1 MSETFARRVV
11 REYAEKNRPS
21 RLDLWPAIYGR
32 ISLSKKAPRPQ
43 TRRHQLSGLF
53 SSRLGMKLP
62 ALAGALALV
71 LLTLGMAGFLT
82 LNQPRAAS
90 AAEVLAQVEQ
100 SAKGGAALDIKSF
113 HGDYTFR
120 SRHDVNG
127 AFFESRRE
135 TWFVTPDR
143 YLSRGTMRDVDGR
156 ERSWFGGTD
165 GKIHYNYRSDMG
177 QLQLYE
183 PLPASESGDN
193 RSMMDPLQIYL
204 LEPSDLQTVIEGAR
218 QKTRPVDPRSEP
230 RPPYMYDAKLAGTD
244 TILGRSAYI
253 IELTLVTGASL
264 QQRGVQ
270 IPERVKLWVDK
281 QVYVVLR
288 TEGWDAQ
295 GRVLESS
302 GYTSF
307 DINKS
312 VDPAVFNFT
321 PPADAAIV
329 DMRLADAEA
338 LGKGWQQAS
347 QQAPFALFTVAESSM
362 ASLGLIPGRPIF
374 YEARGTVSQMF
385 QAEVV
390 IKVPPSTWKV
400 QGGKY
405 TNTGNGSQSDART
418 EVRPRL
424 VMVQGPPSSISTAA
438 LSGGKAVQ
446 VGNIT
451 GHMYKRDGLHILIF
465 DRDGTRIMLSELVY
479 PGFQDTG
486 SLDEQPVEDLMLK
499 AAESLQSVK

>member
-11 REYAEKNRPS
+11 REYAEKNRPH

-32 ISLSKKAPRPQ
+32 ISLNREAPRSQ
-43 TRRHQLSGLF
+43 TRQHPLSALF

-62 ALAGALALV
+62 ALAGALTLV
-71 LLTLGMAGFLT
+71 LVTLGMAGFLT
-82 LNQPRAAS
+82 LGQPRAAS
-90 AAEVLAQVEQ
+90 AAEVLARVEQ
-100 SAKGGAALDIKSF
+100 AAMGGAAQDIRSF

-120 SRHDVNG
+120 SRHDANG
-127 AFFESRRE
+127 AFFESQRE
-135 TWFVTPDR
+135 TWFVTPDK
-143 YLSRGTMRDVDGR
+143 YLSLGTMRDVDGR
-156 ERSWFGGTD
+156 EWSWFGGTD
-165 GKIHYNYRSDMG
+165 GKLHYNYRSDMA

-230 RPPYMYDAKLAGTD
+230 RPPYMYDAKLAGSD
-244 TILGRSAYI
+244 TILGRPTYV
-253 IELTLVTGASL
+253 IELTLVPGASL
-264 QQRGVQ
+264 QRTGAQ
-270 IPERVKLWVDK
+270 IPERVKLWVDN
-281 QVYVVLR
+281 QIYVVLR

-307 DINKS
+307 EINTS
-312 VDPAVFNFT
+312 VDPAVFDFT
-321 PPADAAIV
+321 APSDAAIV

-338 LGKGWQQAS
+338 IGKGWQQAS
-347 QQAPFALFTVAESSM
+347 QQAPFALFTVAEPSM
-362 ASLGLIPGRPIF
+362 TSLGLIPGRPIF

-400 QGGKY
+400 RGGKY
-405 TNTGNGSQSDART
+405 NTGDSDSIT

-424 VMVQGPPSSISTAA
+424 VMVQGSPSSISTAA

-446 VGNIT
+446 IGNIT

-479 PGFQDTG
+479 PGFQSAG
-486 SLDEQPVEDLMLK
+486 SLDEQSVEALMLK

>member
-1 MSETFARRVV
+1 MSETFARKVV
-11 REYAEKNRPS
+11 REYAEKNRPH
-21 RLDLWPAIYGR
+21 RLDLWPAIHGR
-32 ISLSKKAPRPQ
+32 ISLKGQAPRPQ
-43 TRRHQLSGLF
+43 TRQHQLSSLF
-53 SSRLGMKLP
+53 SPRLGMKLP

-71 LLTLGMAGFLT
+71 LVTLGMAGFLT
-82 LNQPRAAS
+82 FGQPQVAS
-90 AAEVLAQVEQ
+90 AAEVLARVEQ
-100 SAKGGAALDIKSF
+100 SAKGVAALDIRSF

-120 SRHDVNG
+120 SRHDANG
-127 AFFESRRE
+127 AFFESQRE
-135 TWFVTPDR
+135 TWFVTPNK
-143 YLSRGTMRDVDGR
+143 YLSRGTMRDGR
-156 ERSWFGGTD
+156 EWSWFGGTD
-165 GKIHYNYRSDMG
+165 GKLRYNYRSDMG
-177 QLQLYE
+177 QLQLYD

-193 RSMMDPLQIYL
+193 RSMMDPLQIHL

-218 QKTRPVDPRSEP
+218 QKTPPVDPRSEP
-230 RPPYMYDAKLAGTD
+230 RPPYIYDAKLAGSD
-244 TILGRSAYI
+244 TILGRPAHV
-253 IELTLVTGASL
+253 IELTMVPGASL
-264 QQRGVQ
+264 QQTGAQ

-288 TEGWDAQ
+288 TEGWDGQ

-307 DINKS
+307 EINKS
-312 VDPAVFNFT
+312 IDPAVFDFT
-321 PPADAAIV
+321 PPSDAAIV

-347 QQAPFALFTVAESSM
+347 RQAPFTLFTVAEPSL
-362 ASLGLIPGRPIF
+362 ASLGLVPGRPIF

-390 IKVPPSTWKV
+390 INVPSSTWRV

-405 TNTGNGSQSDART
+405 TNPGGGSQSGSRT
-418 EVRPRL
+418 ETQPRL
-424 VMVQGPPSSISTAA
+424 VVVQGSPSSISTAG

-446 VGNIT
+446 IGKIT
-451 GHMYKRDGLHILIF
+451 GHMYKRDGLHVLIF

-479 PGFQDTG
+479 PGFQG
-486 SLDEQPVEDLMLK
+486 RSSADEQAVEALMLK

>member
-11 REYAEKNRPS
+11 REYAETNRPH

-32 ISLSKKAPRPQ
+32 ISLNRQATRPQ
-43 TRRHQLSGLF
+43 TRGHQLSALF

-62 ALAGALALV
+62 ALAGALALI
-71 LLTLGMAGFLT
+71 LGTLGMMGFLT
-82 LNQPRAAS
+82 LGQPRAAS
-90 AAEVLAQVEQ
+90 AAEVLARVEQ
-100 SAKGGAALDIKSF
+100 AAMGGATQDIRSF

-120 SRHDVNG
+120 SRHDANG
-127 AFFESRRE
+127 AFFESQRE
-135 TWFVTPDR
+135 TWFVAPDK
-143 YLSRGTMRDVDGR
+143 YLSQGTMRDVDGR
-156 ERSWFGGTD
+156 EWSWFAGAD
-165 GKIHYNYRSDMG
+165 GKLQYNYRSDMG

-230 RPPYMYDAKLAGTD
+230 RPPYMYDAKLAGSD
-244 TILGRSAYI
+244 TILGRPTYV
-253 IELTLVTGASL
+253 IELTLVPGASL
-264 QQRGVQ
+264 QRTGSQ

-281 QVYVVLR
+281 QIYVVLR

-302 GYTSF
+302 GYVSF
-307 DINKS
+307 EINKS
-312 VDPAVFNFT
+312 VDAAVFNFT
-321 PPADAAIV
+321 PPSDAAIV
-329 DMRLADAEA
+329 DMRLADAGA
-338 LGKGWQQAS
+338 LGESWQQAS
-347 QQAPFALFTVAESSM
+347 QQAPFALFTVAEPSLT
-362 ASLGLIPGRPIF
+362 SLGLIPGRPIF

-400 QGGKY
+400 RGGKY
-405 TNTGNGSQSDART
+405 NTGDGDSRT

-424 VMVQGPPSSISTAA
+424 VMVQGSPASISTAA
-438 LSGGKAVQ
+438 LSAGKPVQ
-446 VGNIT
+446 IGNVT

-479 PGFQDTG
+479 PGYQGAG
-486 SLDEQPVEDLMLK
+486 SLDEQAVENLMLK